1 MSGSIRVVVV
11 DDDVPTRIGLRAIF
25 APEPDIDVV
34 GEATSGTEA
43 CLLVESDG
51 ARVLL
56 DPDGH
61 YSGLLEW
68 VRGLGERGFV
78 RPEAIDRLVV
88 ATDVSEA
95 LDACA
100 KPVGS

>member
-1 MSGSIRVVVV
+1 V
-11 DDDVPTRIGLRAIF
+11 
-25 APEPDIDVV
+25 
-34 GEATSGTEA
+34 
-43 CLLVESDG
+43 
-51 ARVLL
+51 VLL

-61 YSGLLEW
+61 YAGLLEW

-78 RPEAIDRLVV
+78 RPEAIERLVV

-100 KPVGS
+100 KPPDS